1 MILTLTLHLHLAP
14 TPTLTLPLPLTPNQA
29 IQRGKKARKD
39 LEEMRAT
46 GKALEVKELEIKDA
60 ER

>member
-1 MILTLTLHLHLAP
+1 MIDLFEWNKAYLNIVREKKAATIKL
-14 TPTLTLPLPLTPNQA
+14 QA

-39 LEEMRAT
+39 LAEMRAT